1 VLPRSF
7 FFPVATPQLVEAL
20 LDTLLTIES
29 AFPFIFSLGGQMAS
43 LPADL
48 IQGVNDSRK
57 GLICD
62 FWVEQRALLQYGA
75 VGWFLTHGGFKYAF
89 FLL

>member
-1 VLPRSF
+1 LAFVLPRSF

-20 LDTLLTIES
+20 VDTLLTLEHP
-29 AFPFIFSLGGQMAS
+29 FPFIFSLGGQMAS

-48 IQGVNDSRK
+48 VKRVSASGK

-62 FWVEQRALLQYGA
+62 FWVEQRALLQHGA
-75 VGWFLTHGGFKYAF
+75 VGWFLTHGGIK
-89 FLL
+89 